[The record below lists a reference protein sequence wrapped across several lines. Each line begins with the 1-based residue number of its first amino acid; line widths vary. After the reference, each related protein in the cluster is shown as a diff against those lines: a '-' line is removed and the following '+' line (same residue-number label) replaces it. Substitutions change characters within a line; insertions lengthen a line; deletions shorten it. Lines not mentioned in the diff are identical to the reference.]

1 LHVGS
6 QNQSAK
12 IGHSDHT
19 SKWNTQEIAPEK
31 GNPVLRPTKTLIAIT
46 LDAIRNANC
55 FIFVMCFSYADELM
69 QPDCE
74 SCELLRSI
82 VRSCS
87 AEQLRLLAA
96 KVANWDSLLELAE
109 EHCVLPMLFLRLAYM
124 GQAVPPF
131 VQKRLRTE
139 YDRNMFHSLANA
151 AELIAV
157 LKALEDE
164 MIPAMPFKGVVL
176 GASIYHDLTTRP
188 AGDLDLLINY
198 RDLVRATTV
207 VLERGY
213 KLKTPVC
220 ADGTPAQLDYYEY
233 HFERQADGRVLE
245 LRWRLELTVPRF
257 KRDLGMDWV
266 WPRRRTTMLA
276 GAEVPDM
283 SPEITL
289 LMLCMHGSKHVWSR
303 LIWICD
309 VAQLLASSPGLDWN
323 EVTSEAKKVGLR
335 RSLALGILLAHRVAG
350 AAVPQTVLRRFEA
363 DTSARLLAQHIQ
375 DNLFDAPG
383 STPSGCLPYS
393 IQLLDFRDRVG
404 LLLSTNFLRP
414 NERDRAAFPLPKSL
428 HALYYLIRPVRILWD
443 RSAR

>member
-1 LHVGS
+1 M
-6 QNQSAK
+6 
-12 IGHSDHT
+12 
-19 SKWNTQEIAPEK
+19 
-31 GNPVLRPTKTLIAIT
+31 VL
-46 LDAIRNANC
+46 
-55 FIFVMCFSYADELM
+55 CFSEADDLM
-69 QPDCE
+69 RADWA

-82 VRSCS
+82 ARSCS
-87 AEQLRLLAA
+87 AEQLRLLAD
-96 KVANWDSLLELAE
+96 KVVNWDSLLELAE
-109 EHCVLPMLFLRLAYM
+109 EHGVLSMLFLRLADM

-131 VQKRLRTE
+131 VRKRLRTE
-139 YDRNMFHSLANA
+139 YDRNMFHSLANV

-188 AGDLDLLINY
+188 AGDLDLLIHY
-198 RDLVRATTV
+198 RDLVRATAV

-213 KLKTPVC
+213 ELKTPAC

-257 KRDLGMDWV
+257 KRNLAMDWV
-266 WPRRRTTMLA
+266 WPRRQTAMLA
-276 GAEVPDM
+276 GAEVPNM

-323 EVTSEAKKVGLR
+323 EITSEAKKVGLR
-335 RSLALGILLAHRVAG
+335 RSLALGVLLAHRVAG
-350 AAVPQTVLRRFEA
+350 ATVSQIVLQRFEA
-363 DTSARLLAQHIQ
+363 DTSARLLAQQIQ
-375 DNLFDAPG
+375 ENLFDAPG
-383 STPSGCLPYS
+383 RTPSGPLPYS

-428 HALYYLIRPVRILWD
+428 HALYYLIRPVRIFWD